1 MTIKV
6 GVIGAGIMGADH
18 ARILATSVAGAEL
31 VAISDPDAGR
41 RGAVASSYGIAAAYP
56 DPLALI
62 GDSNVDAVIV
72 ASPDETHKP
81 LTLACL
87 DAGKPVLCEKPLAT
101 SPADCLDIVRR
112 EIGDGPPHDPGRL
125 HAPFRSWLC
134 GDEAGAGRSASLA
147 RR

>member
-1 MTIKV
+1 MTIQV
-6 GVIGAGIMGADH
+6 GVIGAGVMGADH

-41 RGAVASSYGIAAAYP
+41 RSAVAANFGSTATYP
-56 DPLALI
+56 DALALI
-62 GDSNVDAVIV
+62 GDKNVDAVIV

-112 EIGDGPPHDPGRL
+112 EIGDR
-125 HAPFRSWLC
+125 A
-134 GDEAGAGRSASLA
+134 AG
-147 RR
+147 